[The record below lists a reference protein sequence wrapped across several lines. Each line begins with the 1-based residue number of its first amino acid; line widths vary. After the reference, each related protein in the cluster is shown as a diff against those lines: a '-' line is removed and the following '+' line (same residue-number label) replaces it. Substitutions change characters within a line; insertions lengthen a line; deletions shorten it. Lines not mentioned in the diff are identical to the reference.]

1 MVLTLLPVL
10 SETSSA
16 AGESWLWPA
25 ETCNQIQSNFGMRD
39 LDRNGTF
46 ESFHSGI
53 DINRTDGRQFGEP
66 VRAAKSGTVIYLN
79 NTLGDYE
86 DAPSY
91 DPTGMLSYGNAVGI
105 DHGDGTRSI
114 YAHMRNNIPVSYG
127 QYVTQGQLIG
137 YIGDSGNSG
146 APHLHFQ
153 ISLVGGNWSGSA
165 YVRNTMPTVETIN
178 ALGLH
183 VVNEYRP
190 ASGYDTVRTT
200 YINSYNP
207 TVCVDS
213 CVGGEGTVYLRGWA
227 FDKDDYSLPVM
238 LHVYV
243 GGPDHTT
250 GVGYQV
256 LANTYRPDV
265 NDVYGCG
272 ENHGFETTLDVSV
285 FGDNVDVYVYG
296 INSIG
301 GGTNFLKEKYTV
313 KITVP
318 PPGKPEWKDMKSSYE
333 YDEDVIF
340 NWTNTENTTHFGV
353 NIYNADTGALI
364 RYIYNIP
371 MGYSYELP
379 AGNYKAQ
386 VIAFNENAYESD
398 GTTLKHTESD
408 FCYFTVETETG
419 KMVTYTARYYM
430 QKANG
435 KGYVLSDQKVL
446 DGISGETATAP
457 VVSYDGFT
465 ENTAKGTVSGT
476 IAKDGSLVLSRYF
489 DRNTYSIKF
498 EMNGGST
505 TSTIKALYEAPVTAP
520 DEPSKE
526 GYDFGGWYA
535 DEDFEEEFVFN
546 TMPLG
551 GAKVYAKW
559 DLRGIEYQINGIILK
574 SSSTYEVID
583 SIPDSSFLVEV
594 SVTNVCADDTDAV
607 ILAYYK
613 ENGQYIGMQYL
624 YTKSQAGQTMR
635 FGASVDNTKGEIAKI
650 KAFVLPTLGSPI
662 PLANSAEVK

>member
-1 MVLTLLPVL
+1 MRKVISLLIVVCMVLSFVTGISVLDVANADANAIEAQIEALRATYPPDSYWTQNYYHCGKQCYGFARLLAQNIFGSHPENGCAFSNGYVDPNGWELINVPNQMTVEPGDIIQTYTSPGNEHTALVRKVEGNIIYVVECWGSQSNRIAWGYFNGNSRYSTLSGIISGYNYTAIWKHPL
-10 SETSSA
+10 SSA
-16 AGESWLWPA
+16 
-25 ETCNQIQSNFGMRD
+25 
-39 LDRNGTF
+39 
-46 ESFHSGI
+46 H
-53 DINRTDGRQFGEP
+53 
-66 VRAAKSGTVIYLN
+66 
-79 NTLGDYE
+79 
-86 DAPSY
+86 
-91 DPTGMLSYGNAVGI
+91 
-105 DHGDGTRSI
+105 
-114 YAHMRNNIPVSYG
+114 
-127 QYVTQGQLIG
+127 
-137 YIGDSGNSG
+137 
-146 APHLHFQ
+146 
-153 ISLVGGNWSGSA
+153 
-165 YVRNTMPTVETIN
+165 
-178 ALGLH
+178 
-183 VVNEYRP
+183 
-190 ASGYDTVRTT
+190 
-200 YINSYNP
+200 NP

-227 FDKDDYSLPVM
+227 FDKDDYSLPVNV
-238 LHVYV
+238 HVYV
-243 GGPDHTT
+243 GGPDTAT
-250 GVGYQV
+250 GIPYSII
-256 LANTYRPDV
+256 ANTYRDDV
-265 NDVYGCG
+265 NRAHGCG
-272 ENHGFETTLDVSV
+272 DYHGFETTLDVPIY
-285 FGDNVDVYVYG
+285 GDNVDVYVYG
-296 INSIG
+296 FNSIG
-301 GGTNFLKEKYTV
+301 GGANFLYNKYTV
-313 KITVP
+313 KITTP
-318 PPGKPEWKDMKSSYE
+318 PPSKPEWKDMKSSYE

-340 NWTNTENTTHFGV
+340 NWTNTEHTTYFDV
-353 NIYNADTGALI
+353 NIYDADTGALVK
-364 RYIYNIP
+364 YIYKIP

-386 VIAFNENAYESD
+386 VIAFNENAYEND

-419 KMVTYTARYYM
+419 NPATYTARYYI
-430 QKANG
+430 QKING

-476 IAKDGSLVLSRYF
+476 IAPDGSLVLSRYF
-489 DRNTYSIKF
+489 DRNTYSVSF
-498 EMNGGST
+498 EMNGGSAT
-505 TSTIKALYEAPVTAP
+505 PEITALYGWYITAP
-520 DEPSKE
+520 DNPSKE

-535 DEDFEEEFVFN
+535 DEDFEEEFVFD

-551 GAKVYAKW
+551 GATVYAKW
-559 DLRGIEYQINGIILK
+559 DLRGIEYQINGITLK

-635 FGASVDNTKGEIAKI
+635 FGASVDNTKGDIAKI